1 MASIEILLAT
11 YNGARWL
18 AEQLDSIAGQTRT
31 DWTVTARDDGSTD
44 ATRDVLQAWGARH
57 PGRLRILEDERGR
70 LGAAQS
76 FSALLESSSGPWIAF
91 CDQDDVWTKDRLER
105 TARALEALERAHGA
119 GTPLLAHSDLSV
131 VGERLEPRA
140 PSFWSHHALHPEDGA
155 VLRRLLVRNVVTGST
170 ALLNRALAGLS
181 VPIPADAVMHDWWIA
196 LVAAALGKVTHVAAP
211 TVLYRQ
217 HGANRIGA
225 DGVGARSAV
234 RLLAK
239 RERIASYYRRTRVQ
253 ARAFLDRYEERLSAG
268 DRATLEAYCAL
279 EGGSPR
285 LRGLRQLRGG
295 FSDSG
300 LLRNAAL
307 AAFG

>member
-1 MASIEILLAT
+1 MASVEILLAT

-18 AEQLDSIAGQTRT
+18 PEQLESIARQTRT

-57 PGRLRILEDERGR
+57 PGRLRILDDERGR
-70 LGAAQS
+70 LGSAQS
-76 FSALLESSSGPWIAF
+76 FSALLESSSGSRIAF
-91 CDQDDVWTKDRLER
+91 CDQDDVWAADRLER
-105 TARALEALERAHGA
+105 TAGALDALEQAHGA
-119 GTPLLAHSDLSV
+119 ATPLLAHSDLSV
-131 VGERLEPRA
+131 VGETLELRA
-140 PSFWSHHALHPEDGA
+140 PSFWSHHVLDPAADA

-170 ALLNRALAGLS
+170 ALLNRSLADACAP
-181 VPIPADAVMHDWWIA
+181 VPADAVMHDWWVA
-196 LVAAALGKVTHVAAP
+196 LVAAAMGKVAHVAAP

-217 HGANRIGA
+217 HGANRIGVE
-225 DGVGARSAV
+225 GVGARSAV

-253 ARAFLDRYEERLSAG
+253 ARAFLARYEERLSAA

-279 EGGSPR
+279 ERGSPP
-285 LRGLRQLRGG
+285 LRGLRQLRSG
-295 FSDSG
+295 FADSG

-307 AAFG
+307 ALFG